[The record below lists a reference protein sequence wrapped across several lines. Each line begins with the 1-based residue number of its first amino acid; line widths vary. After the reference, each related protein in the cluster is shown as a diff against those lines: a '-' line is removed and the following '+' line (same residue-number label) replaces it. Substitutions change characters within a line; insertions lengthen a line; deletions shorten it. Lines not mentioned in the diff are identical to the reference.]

1 MLTSPLRRQT
11 AWSRKTESC
20 ITRHGKG
27 ELPHLRTQWY
37 IQWCKIVLNC
47 SDRNAMTSAATM
59 PCLSYMFYIIQFHLN
74 VLQRYIFVNKPHVLP
89 WAYGCGYSGCPGGLQ
104 DLLFEDED
112 ALPLFWGQHGDLF
125 WGQLQHLHDQG
136 SLENNRQTGE
146 PHCSQIR
153 YWQAVMLKPKYLQK
167 HSIWI
172 QKESQ
177 IFQNSL
183 RVLIFPL
190 NNYVM

>member
-47 SDRNAMTSAATM
+47 SDRNATTSAATM

-136 SLENNRQTGE
+136 GLKNIIDRLVNHTALRSDNNSNVRTKD
-146 PHCSQIR
+146 C
-153 YWQAVMLKPKYLQK
+153 KK
-167 HSIWI
+167 HDADGKS
-172 QKESQ
+172 
-177 IFQNSL
+177 NL
-183 RVLIFPL
+183 
-190 NNYVM
+190 